1 MLHIKKIPQII
12 DSLSEN
18 DVMVFINAIYFKGVW
33 QKTFDVNKTFDDDFL
48 NFNKEPKKSPF
59 YEYNR

>member
-1 MLHIKKIPQII
+1 
-12 DSLSEN
+12 
-18 DVMVFINAIYFKGVW
+18 MVLINAIYFKGVW
-33 QKTFDVNKTFDDDFL
+33 QKSFDVNKTFDDDFL